1 MNTKQNGTS
10 VTGSTPKL
18 VHRAWWS
25 YLLWVLA
32 AAILGFAVPAV
43 FAGLLHLPR
52 NIYLVPYVVLI
63 SALLYGY
70 LRWSNI
76 NIGESVRYHWIWG
89 IVGAILAG
97 FFGSRT
103 VLIQPSSPSPQGL
116 ELVFSL
122 LWLGLVYG
130 AVDALFLSVLP
141 LSATWQAF
149 AALGWTNRWAG
160 RIAAGVLALAS
171 SLLVI
176 AVYHLGYPEFRG
188 PQVILVVVGVGIQS
202 LLTLLTGSPIVV
214 VLGHIAMHITAVLYG
229 LNSVSQLPP
238 HY

>member
-1 MNTKQNGTS
+1 MSEKIRPYH
-10 VTGSTPKL
+10 VIDLPPE
-18 VHRAWWS
+18 RRE
-25 YLLWVLA
+25 VLNFNE
-32 AAILGFAVPAV
+32 LNWRKHCMY
-43 FAGLLHLPR
+43 GLLEVDVTVARQFIDEHKAR
-52 NIYLVPYVVLI
+52 TGE
-63 SALLYGY
+63 LLSFTGY
-70 LRWSNI
+70 L
-76 NIGESVRYHWIWG
+76 
-89 IVGAILAG
+89 AFCLA
-97 FFGSRT
+97 R
-103 VLIQPSSPSPQGL
+103 
-116 ELVFSL
+116 
-122 LWLGLVYG
+122 

-149 AALGWTNRWAG
+149 TALGWTNRWAG

>member
-1 MNTKQNGTS
+1 MKDQKTTFEGYSYRTSARFGSRVQVSVEDGTAS
-10 VTGSTPKL
+10 VTGPR
-18 VHRAWWS
+18 VG
-25 YLLWVLA
+25 VLA
-32 AAILGFAVPAV
+32 YRLWIGHTGGPFLANRTGAHCGGSARLAVRFSRIGAAGRSLGHWWGRCGVPM
-43 FAGLLHLPR
+43 G
-52 NIYLVPYVVLI
+52 
-63 SALLYGY
+63 
-70 LRWSNI
+70 
-76 NIGESVRYHWIWG
+76 
-89 IVGAILAG
+89 VGQSHR
-97 FFGSRT
+97 FH
-103 VLIQPSSPSPQGL
+103 
-116 ELVFSL
+116 
-122 LWLGLVYG
+122 
-130 AVDALFLSVLP
+130 
-141 LSATWQAF
+141 
-149 AALGWTNRWAG
+149 GWRAG